1 MSQGM
6 ERGQHFIAQ
15 GDREERDQIPKRG
28 SGAGNGNLMM
38 SQEETKAKQL
48 DPVKSKMV
56 TLAWHGTC
64 KWPCPSSCF
73 DISTHRKKKKNLSH
87 HSIGLLFGVKSV
99 KTSGSEE
106 RKSLRSRP
114 ADMPATCQ
122 QHATAS
128 LPLSCTSFFFF

>member
-1 MSQGM
+1 M

-64 KWPCPSSCF
+64 KWPCPSLCF
-73 DISTHRKKKKNLSH
+73 DISTHRKKKNVICLIKVSDCCLVSK
-87 HSIGLLFGVKSV
+87 V
-99 KTSGSEE
+99 
-106 RKSLRSRP
+106 
-114 ADMPATCQ
+114 
-122 QHATAS
+122 
-128 LPLSCTSFFFF
+128 

>member
-1 MSQGM
+1 MSRGM

-15 GDREERDQIPKRG
+15 GDREERDRIPKRG

-73 DISTHRKKKKNLSH
+73 DISTHRETKKSALLKCWLVVWCQKRENL
-87 HSIGLLFGVKSV
+87 GV
-99 KTSGSEE
+99 
-106 RKSLRSRP
+106 R
-114 ADMPATCQ
+114 
-122 QHATAS
+122 
-128 LPLSCTSFFFF
+128 